1 MSQIVKSSE
10 AGSLV
15 LGNGMELDLGLGVDD
30 AGLPARAYER
40 AEEFG
45 RFTGERI
52 FSTNP
57 KLYRAIVALL
67 ARGVPY
73 REISEICSVSVN
85 TVCAVSQREGV
96 PIETIRERI
105 ARIGFDVSM
114 LTVEAMRDMLADPVA
129 RAKLTMKDL
138 AVAHGIVTQNA
149 QLLAGGVTARLD
161 YADRAPAPGH
171 DDYLA
176 FLRKAKDVTGSGS
189 SGESAE
195 PIGADAA
202 GLEPV
207 IEVPSTSP
215 YESKSSATT
224 QPK

>member
-1 MSQIVKSSE
+1 MSELTKIPQ
-10 AGSLV
+10 GDSLI
-15 LGNGMELDLGLGVDD
+15 LGNGVALELALGDVDE
-30 AGLPARAYER
+30 AGLPAEAYQR

-52 FSTNP
+52 FSGNP

-67 ARGVPY
+67 GRRVPY

-85 TVCAVSQREGV
+85 TVCAVSLREGV
-96 PIETIRERI
+96 PIETIRETI
-105 ARIGFDVSM
+105 ARIGFDVSL

-161 YADRAPAPGH
+161 YGDKTPAPGH
-171 DDYLA
+171 DDYERFVASL
-176 FLRKAKDVTGSGS
+176 KNVTATG
-189 SGESAE
+189 
-195 PIGADAA
+195 
-202 GLEPV
+202 
-207 IEVPSTSP
+207 
-215 YESKSSATT
+215 SSATT
-224 QPK
+224 PATKEGAPGDAAAPIEVSASSPSDSPKTLGN